1 MLIGIQKRQWVLL
14 FVALSVPLL
23 LNAIAI
29 WQDVGTASI
38 LKMWNGT
45 YPSPFL
51 GFLGGA
57 YNPLPKIFLKLL
69 LFVAALGL
77 GLLVW
82 LMVFISCKA
91 FFQKQSQV
99 AKLVEI
105 GVMALLTAA
114 VFEVVAGFFM
124 PLVWL
129 PIFHDYLLGLPAS
142 SFMIDWSRWFI
153 LPTTTIILFIT
164 IFLSRNK
171 ELGIRK

>member
-1 MLIGIQKRQWVLL
+1 MDGRCGCDQTIVSPLLQVKVRSSQNMLIGIQKRQWVLL

-57 YNPLPKIFLKLL
+57 YNPLPKIFLNLL

-77 GLLVW
+77 LAW
-82 LMVFISCKA
+82 LMVFISSKA

-114 VFEVVAGFFM
+114 VFEVA
-124 PLVWL
+124 
-129 PIFHDYLLGLPAS
+129 A
-142 SFMIDWSRWFI
+142 
-153 LPTTTIILFIT
+153 
-164 IFLSRNK
+164 
-171 ELGIRK
+171 